1 MKTDVEEL
9 GPTRVKLTIEVP
21 FEELKGSLDKA
32 YREVARQ
39 VRVPGFRPGRVP
51 PRIIDQR
58 FGRGMVL
65 EQAVNDAVP
74 QFYGQALQD
83 NDVFALGQPDLEI
96 TKLDDG
102 KELAFTAEV
111 DVRPRFE
118 IPDLH
123 GLPVTVDTA
132 VVTPD
137 EVEEYIGG
145 LRERFASLR
154 GVDRPV
160 EDGDYTSI
168 DLSASVDGEPV
179 DDAQVS
185 GYSYQVGSGSLL
197 DGLDEALA
205 GMSGGESKTFSAE
218 LVGGEHGG
226 EQADVTVTVH
236 SVKVKEL
243 PELDDEFAQ
252 SASEYDTLGEF
263 RAGTRAQLE
272 TMKRMQQVGQAR
284 ERALDAVLSKIE
296 IPLPDSMVNS
306 EAQMRHESLDE
317 QLERSGTSLDDYLA
331 SSGQSAEQLETDITD
346 SARRSVKAGFV
357 LDQLA
362 RQEELNIEQDELNS
376 FVIEQ
381 AYRMGVQPDRLAQ
394 ELADRGQIGSV
405 ITEVL
410 RGKALTLITERATV
424 TDKAGQPVDIEAAM
438 RPDQAEEADASAEA
452 AEAGTAE
459 AGAPEA
465 GAPDAGV
472 TGDSAAEAGTAA
484 AGAPEAGAPEAGAPE
499 AGAKKAGA
507 RKKSGTAKAAA
518 AKAAAAK
525 ASAADT
531 GAARTPGGGQPGG
544 GQPGGGRD
552 GRRHRVTRLG
562 MMAGQGLSAGHGRPA
577 TRAMACA
584 DSEHGEGAD
593 DLALAGSYRPCQ

>member
-1 MKTDVEEL
+1 VKTDVEEL

-32 YREVARQ
+32 YREVGRQ

-58 FGRGMVL
+58 FGRGVVL
-65 EQAVNDAVP
+65 EQAVNEAVP
-74 QFYGQALQD
+74 QLYGQALQE

-111 DVRPRFE
+111 DVRPKFE
-118 IPDLH
+118 IPDLT

-145 LRERFASLR
+145 LRERFASLK

-160 EDGDYTSI
+160 EEGDFTSI

-197 DGLDEALA
+197 DGLDEALT
-205 GMSGGESKTFSAE
+205 GMSAGETTSFNAE

-272 TMKRMQQVGQAR
+272 AMKRMQQVGQAR
-284 ERALDAVLSKIE
+284 ERALDSVLAKID
-296 IPLPDSMVNS
+296 IPLPDSMVTS
-306 EAQMRHESLDE
+306 ETEMRRESLDE
-317 QLERSGTSLDDYLA
+317 QLERAGTTMDAYLA
-331 SSGQSAEQLETDITD
+331 SSGQTAEQVETDMED

-362 RQEELNIEQDELNS
+362 RQEEMGIEQDELNS
-376 FVIEQ
+376 FVVEQ

-424 TDKAGQPVDIEAAM
+424 TDEAGQPVDVSAPLQPDETAETSEAA
-438 RPDQAEEADASAEA
+438 DAEAGPADEAGDSPADTTA
-452 AEAGTAE
+452 AEAS
-459 AGAPEA
+459 APEA
-465 GAPDAGV
+465 SAPEA
-472 TGDSAAEAGTAA
+472 SAAEAS
-484 AGAPEAGAPEAGAPE
+484 APKARTRKPRAP
-499 AGAKKAGA
+499 K
-507 RKKSGTAKAAA
+507 AKAAQ
-518 AKAAAAK
+518 AKAAQ
-525 ASAADT
+525 ASAGNAEEGPAGDE
-531 GAARTPGGGQPGG
+531 PG
-544 GQPGGGRD
+544 
-552 GRRHRVTRLG
+552 
-562 MMAGQGLSAGHGRPA
+562 
-577 TRAMACA
+577 
-584 DSEHGEGAD
+584 DSTA
-593 DLALAGSYRPCQ
+593 

>member
-32 YREVARQ
+32 YREVGRQ

-58 FGRGMVL
+58 FGRGVVL
-65 EQAVNDAVP
+65 EQAVNEAVP
-74 QFYGQALQD
+74 QLYGQALQE

-111 DVRPRFE
+111 DVRPKFE
-118 IPDLH
+118 IPDLT

-145 LRERFASLR
+145 LRERFASLK

-160 EDGDYTSI
+160 EDGDFTSI
-168 DLSASVDGEPV
+168 DLSASVNGEPV

-197 DGLDEALA
+197 EGLDEALT
-205 GMSGGESKTFSAE
+205 GMSAGETKTFNAE

-272 TMKRMQQVGQAR
+272 AMKRMQQVGEAR
-284 ERALDAVLSKIE
+284 ERALDSVLAKID
-296 IPLPDSMVNS
+296 IPLPDSMVAS
-306 EAQMRHESLDE
+306 ETEMRRESLDE
-317 QLERSGTSLDDYLA
+317 QLERAGTTMDAYLE
-331 SSGQSAEQLETDITD
+331 SSGQTAEQVETDMED

-362 RQEELNIEQDELNS
+362 RQEELGIEQDELNS

-424 TDKAGQPVDIEAAM
+424 TDEAGQPVDVSAALQQ
-438 RPDQAEEADASAEA
+438 DESAETSEA
-452 AEAGTAE
+452 GDAEAGP
-459 AGAPEA
+459 AGSDGPQASPADATAPEA
-465 GAPDAGV
+465 
-472 TGDSAAEAGTAA
+472 SAAEAGAVEAA
-484 AGAPEAGAPEAGAPE
+484 APEASGPKARTRKPRA
-499 AGAKKAGA
+499 AK
-507 RKKSGTAKAAA
+507 AKAAE
-518 AKAAAAK
+518 
-525 ASAADT
+525 ASAGEAEEGSASDE
-531 GAARTPGGGQPGG
+531 PGGS
-544 GQPGGGRD
+544 
-552 GRRHRVTRLG
+552 T
-562 MMAGQGLSAGHGRPA
+562 A
-577 TRAMACA
+577 
-584 DSEHGEGAD
+584 
-593 DLALAGSYRPCQ
+593 

>member
-1 MKTDVEEL
+1 VKTDVEEL

-32 YREVARQ
+32 YREVGRQ

-58 FGRGMVL
+58 FGRGVVL
-65 EQAVNDAVP
+65 EQAVNEAVP
-74 QFYGQALQD
+74 QLYGQALQE

-111 DVRPRFE
+111 DVRPKFE
-118 IPDLH
+118 IPDLT

-137 EVEEYIGG
+137 EVEEYISG
-145 LRERFASLR
+145 LRERFASLK

-160 EDGDYTSI
+160 EDGDFTSI
-168 DLSASVDGEPV
+168 DLSASVNGEPV
-179 DDAQVS
+179 EDAQVS

-197 DGLDEALA
+197 DGLDEALT
-205 GMSGGESKTFSAE
+205 GMSAGETSTFNAE

-272 TMKRMQQVGQAR
+272 AMKRMQQVGQAR
-284 ERALDAVLSKIE
+284 ERALDAVLAKID
-296 IPLPDSMVNS
+296 IPLPDSMVTS
-306 EAQMRHESLDE
+306 ETEMRRESLDE
-317 QLERSGTSLDDYLA
+317 QLERAGTTMDAYLE
-331 SSGQSAEQLETDITD
+331 SSGQTAEQVETDMED

-362 RQEELNIEQDELNS
+362 RQEELGIEQDELNS
-376 FVIEQ
+376 FVVEQ

-424 TDKAGQPVDIEAAM
+424 TDEAGQPVDVTAALQRDETDETDETGEAG
-438 RPDQAEEADASAEA
+438 DD
-452 AEAGTAE
+452 AEAGPAGSDE
-459 AGAPEA
+459 AQDSPAGASAPEASAPQASAPEA
-465 GAPDAGV
+465 GA
-472 TGDSAAEAGTAA
+472 AEA
-484 AGAPEAGAPEAGAPE
+484 
-499 AGAKKAGA
+499 
-507 RKKSGTAKAAA
+507 S
-518 AKAAAAK
+518 AAK
-525 ASAADT
+525 ASAPKTRTRKPRAPKAKAAEASAADA
-531 GAARTPGGGQPGG
+531 GEGSASDEPGGS
-544 GQPGGGRD
+544 
-552 GRRHRVTRLG
+552 T
-562 MMAGQGLSAGHGRPA
+562 A
-577 TRAMACA
+577 
-584 DSEHGEGAD
+584 
-593 DLALAGSYRPCQ
+593 